1 MKRFLQLKT
10 WNLVLLLMLLLAS
23 KSMLGQVLFT
33 ENFNYSG
40 TISSN
45 GWTAITPQ
53 PAVPNVVSTT
63 SGLTFTDYLGSGI
76 GNAAQL
82 LNLGGEDYNISFASQ
97 NTNSQSVYF
106 SFLVNVNDAAT
117 TKSGDYF
124 FISGSPGGAT
134 WTAFAARV
142 FAKITAG
149 SVYFGL
155 SNTSTATYGTT
166 AFAKNTT
173 YLLVIKYTIVTGTTA
188 DPVSLWIIPSGIP
201 QSEALAGTPEVS
213 NTTTNG
219 TDAISTIGL
228 RQGSASNSVQTIVD
242 GFRVGLTWAD
252 ILPSTAVATITGTAT
267 TTPFTTTFGT
277 ASTAQQFPV
286 SGANLTDNL
295 VATAPT
301 GFEVSN
307 DGTTYGTT
315 ATFTQTLGV
324 ASGTLYVRLS
334 ATAVVGTAIY
344 DNQNIVLSS
353 TGATSINITTSASGN
368 AVTSASLQNQT
379 ITFGAL
385 ADVTYGGSSFTV
397 SATSSASLTNF
408 TFSSSNQNV
417 ATIIGNT
424 ITIVGA
430 GTTTITASQEGNS
443 TYNPGSAQSTL
454 VVNQKSLTML
464 NAMALD
470 KVYNGNNAAV
480 LSGTLD
486 GVISPDVVTVSLTGT
501 FATVDV
507 ANGIAVTSTASISGA
522 NASNYILV
530 QPTGLS
536 ANITVAPQSITFST
550 LAPKVVGEALT
561 LNAFSAT
568 SAVNPISYIS
578 SNPTVASI
586 SGSVVTILAPGTT
599 VITASQVGSSN
610 YAAASVSQTLNVV
623 NAIAKWTFETADF
636 SSTASQTPVVSVGS
650 ALAEYGGFV
659 AGSEVSGSH
668 ASASTVWSTPTGNA
682 SANSLSANNWAVGD
696 YFQFKVAT
704 ENFYNLSVSYDQAG
718 SSTGPKDFKFQY
730 SIDGITFTDFGTEY
744 SVNASASPNAWSSS
758 NYYSLFTNSNNLNA
772 LTEVNN
778 KPFVYFRI
786 VNTTTA
792 AINLGTTATTGTD
805 RVDNFTVIGS
815 PCPAITPSFSVAPSV
830 ATCIANNTTYTTES
844 GQANYVWTIPGL
856 LGTDYTIASG
866 GVGATDNSV
875 TLHWM
880 TSGEKAVSV
889 SYSNS
894 YGCLS
899 TTTSNTTT
907 IIDIPTFTVT
917 NPTAVCEPS
926 TVNITTSVSNTAL
939 AYQYYTNSNATT
951 VYATPTAA
959 TSGTYYIIGG
969 NGTCYTAPQAVV
981 VTVNALPT
989 FTVTNPTAVCA
1000 PETVNITT
1008 SVSNTAL
1015 AYQYYTN
1022 SNATSVYATPTAA
1035 TSGTYYIIGGDGT
1048 CYTAP
1053 QAVVVTVNALPT
1065 FTVTNPT
1072 AVCAPE
1078 TVNITTSVSNTALA
1092 YQYYTNSNATSL
1104 YTTPTAA
1111 TSGTYYIIGG
1121 NGTCYTAP
1129 QAVVV
1134 TVNALP
1140 TVAAITGITTLGAGG
1155 DTTTLASTTS
1165 GGVWSSSDPAVA
1177 TVNPNGVVTGIS
1189 MGSSTITY
1197 TVTIGGCSNSVS
1209 VIVGVSV
1216 LGTTDFDSTFLS
1228 FYPNPVQENLNLNYK
1243 ESISKVEMYNLLGQK
1258 VLETHPNSNFTSINV
1273 SNFSNGAYFVKI
1285 TSGAFFTTI
1294 KVIKK

>member
-23 KSMLGQVLFT
+23 KSMLGQVTLPDYDPL
-33 ENFNYSG
+33 NYTVGQSI
-40 TISSN
+40 TTQA
-45 GWTAITPQ
+45 GWT
-53 PAVPNVVSTT
+53 
-63 SGLTFTDYLGSGI
+63 
-76 GNAAQL
+76 L
-82 LNLGGEDYNISFASQ
+82 L
-97 NTNSQSVYF
+97 
-106 SFLVNVNDAAT
+106 
-117 TKSGDYF
+117 
-124 FISGSPGGAT
+124 
-134 WTAFAARV
+134 
-142 FAKITAG
+142 
-149 SVYFGL
+149 
-155 SNTSTATYGTT
+155 NTSTSDMSITSGSLSYSNLPTPSGNKV
-166 AFAKNTT
+166 AFAGSGEDVAKLFTQQTSGTVYCSFLLNVSSLSSLNTT
-173 YLLVIKYTIVTGTTA
+173 GGYFLGFTESTSSVFGANVYTRLSGSGYNIGINPRTTIANTVWDTNVTPVGSTVLIVISYEMVTGTTN
-188 DPVSLWIIPSGIP
+188 DIVKLWINPTLGSTEPS
-201 QSEALAGTPEVS
+201 AYL
-213 NTTTNG
+213 
-219 TDAISTIGL
+219 
-228 RQGSASNSVQTIVD
+228 SASNGGTDLLNVNRLFLRQDSTSATPSIELDEFRIGTSWASVTPTI
-242 GFRVGLTWAD
+242 
-252 ILPSTAVATITGTAT
+252 AVPTITGAAT

-353 TGATSINITTSASGN
+353 TGATSINITTAVSGN

-430 GTTTITASQEGNS
+430 GTTTITASQAGNS

-454 VVNQKSLTML
+454 VVNQKSLTLL
-464 NAMALD
+464 NALALD
-470 KVYNGNNAAV
+470 KVYNGNNTAV

-536 ANITVAPQSITFST
+536 ANITVAPQAITFST

-568 SAVNPISYIS
+568 SAANPISYAS
-578 SNPTVASI
+578 SNTAVATI
-586 SGSVVTILAPGTT
+586 SGSVVTILAPGTS

-636 SSTASQTPVVSVGS
+636 SSTASQSPFLSVGT
-650 ALAEYGGFV
+650 ALAEYGGLV

-830 ATCIANNTTYTTES
+830 ATCIATNTTYTTES

-880 TSGEKAVSV
+880 TSGVKAVSV

-917 NPTAVCEPS
+917 NPTAVC
-926 TVNITTSVSNTAL
+926 
-939 AYQYYTNSNATT
+939 
-951 VYATPTAA
+951 
-959 TSGTYYIIGG
+959 
-969 NGTCYTAPQAVV
+969 APA
-981 VTVNALPT
+981 
-989 FTVTNPTAVCA
+989 
-1000 PETVNITT
+1000 TVNITT

-1035 TSGTYYIIGGDGT
+1035 TSGTYYIIGGNGT

-1065 FTVTNPT
+1065 FSVTNPT
-1072 AVCAPE
+1072 AVCAPA
-1078 TVNITTSVSNTALA
+1078 TVDITTSVSNTALA
-1092 YQYYTNSNATSL
+1092 YQYYTNSNATSV
-1104 YTTPTAA
+1104 YATPTTA
-1111 TSGTYYIIGG
+1111 TAGTYYIIGG

-1140 TVAAITGITTLGAGG
+1140 TVAAITGITTLGTGG
-1155 DTTTLASTTS
+1155 DTTTLASTTP

-1189 MGSSTITY
+1189 MGSATITY
-1197 TVTIGGCSNSVS
+1197 TVTSGGCSNSVS

-1216 LGTTDFDSTFLS
+1216 LGITDFDSTSLS
-1228 FYPNPVQENLNLNYK
+1228 FYPNPMQENLNLNYK
-1243 ESISKVEMYNLLGQK
+1243 EAISKVELYNLLGQK
-1258 VLETHPNSNFTSINV
+1258 VLEVHPNSNFVLLNV
-1273 SNFSNGAYFVKI
+1273 SNLSGGTYFVKI

-1294 KVIKK
+1294 KVVKR